1 MADLIFLFQEMLD
14 EIDAMSRIGAD
25 FLTAE
30 SQEAIIPGVIA
41 LLESIR
47 AARPADPKTW
57 SITAER
63 PLRTVDSIG
72 EYERGGRR
80 GVHTIF
86 GELSFVWEIFC
97 PQEQGPRSRQ
107 QRTFVLSGL
116 SSTKIRV
123 IERTDQGIQQLAM
136 WRVEVGD
143 SAAPGCHFH
152 TQIEG
157 ERNDPPFPHSLS
169 VPRLPTIVV
178 TPMAAVEFLLAE
190 IFQSRWQQH
199 AAAETADMQRW
210 KPIQKQRLLNLFDWQ
225 KRCVQGCIGS
235 PWTAF
240 KSYKPDADLFLR
252 AG

>member
-1 MADLIFLFQEMLD
+1 VADLIFLFQEILD
-14 EIDAMSRIGAD
+14 EIQAMSRIGAE

-30 SQEAIIPGVIA
+30 SQEAIIPGVVA

-63 PLRTVDSIG
+63 PLQTIDSVG

-86 GELSFVWEIFC
+86 GELTFVWEIFC
-97 PQEQGPRSRQ
+97 PQEPGPRSRP

-116 SSTKIRV
+116 SSTRVRV
-123 IERTDQGIQQLAM
+123 IERTEQGVEQLAM
-136 WRVEVGD
+136 WRVEVGNN
-143 SAAPGCHFH
+143 SSPGCHFH

-157 ERNDPPFPHSLS
+157 ERNDPPYPRSLP
-169 VPRLPTIVV
+169 VPRLPTLLV
-178 TPMAAVEFLLAE
+178 TPMAALEFLLAE
-190 IFQSRWQQH
+190 MFQSRWQQH
-199 AAAETADMQRW
+199 AAAESAEMQRW
-210 KPIQKQRLLNLFDWQ
+210 KPIQKQRLLKLFEWQ
-225 KRCVQGCIGS
+225 TDCIKGCTGS

-240 KSYKPDADLFLR
+240 KNHKPGADLFVR
-252 AG
+252 PG